1 MLVAFFLQLVLNSSP
16 LLFFFLDRRIVVV
29 VVVVVFVSSATRRWG
44 SGLQSP
50 MAMAAAVAA
59 LSSVRFLTGADQL
72 LKAPTGRIGGAAG
85 GSAEVSVIRMGGGP
99 RTYPGGVSKWQW
111 KRMQMKK
118 AKQLLKARLC
128 RERQIYEMR
137 KRAEL
142 KAAISE
148 LERPWEAVERAAA
161 SPNLFSVA
169 ADEQL
174 KVLAD
179 RFQKPGGF
187 DMWSRSDGPQ
197 ILRPF
202 DGLPSARFFPKGV
215 VHSLKPYGGAAAGD
229 EEEDAEEDDELQFD
243 DWVARGKGGTR
254 RTRHQLRGR
263 RTALSEEEEDGARD
277 SGPAMGVGSSYPD
290 AGEVKGERIRPAG
303 RSRAGFLRGRRPPGS
318 ELPAGGG
325 GDEHGGGRM
334 KRTGSRDARGA
345 GPKSDE
351 VAAFGRVGRLA
362 MGNAAD
368 PDSVAGRRSP
378 STKSSRGGG
387 GGGAAASPRRRA
399 FNWAEDEGPEDA
411 FWDV

>member
-1 MLVAFFLQLVLNSSP
+1 
-16 LLFFFLDRRIVVV
+16 
-29 VVVVVFVSSATRRWG
+29 
-44 SGLQSP
+44 
-50 MAMAAAVAA
+50 MAMAMTAAAAA

-72 LKAPTGRIGGAAG
+72 LKAPMDRIGGSG
-85 GSAEVSVIRMGGGP
+85 GRSSEVSVIRMGGGP

-142 KAAISE
+142 KSAISE

-161 SPNLFSVA
+161 AAPNLFSVA

-215 VHSLKPYGGAAAGD
+215 VHSLKPYGGAATASAAGD
-229 EEEDAEEDDELQFD
+229 EEDEEEDDELQFD

-254 RTRHQLRGR
+254 RTRHHRRGR
-263 RTALSEEEEDGARD
+263 RTALSQEEEDGAREA
-277 SGPAMGVGSSYPD
+277 GTTMGVGSSYPD
-290 AGEVKGERIRPAG
+290 VGEVKDERIRSAG
-303 RSRAGFLRGRRPPGS
+303 RSRVDFLRGRRPRGS
-318 ELPAGGG
+318 ELPSGG
-325 GDEHGGGRM
+325 GDELGGGRM
-334 KRTGSRDARGA
+334 KRTNSRDARRT
-345 GPKSDE
+345 GPKSVE

-362 MGNAAD
+362 IGSSAGPGSA
-368 PDSVAGRRSP
+368 AGRRSQ
-378 STKSSRGGG
+378 STKSTRGGG
-387 GGGAAASPRRRA
+387 AASPRRRKA
-399 FNWAEDEGPEDA
+399 FNWSEDDISEDA